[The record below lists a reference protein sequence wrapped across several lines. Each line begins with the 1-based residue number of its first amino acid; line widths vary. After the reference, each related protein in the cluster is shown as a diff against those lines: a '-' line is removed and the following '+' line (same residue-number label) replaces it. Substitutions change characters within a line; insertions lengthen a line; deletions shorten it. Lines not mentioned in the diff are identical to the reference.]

1 MTLASKLTMGRIVCI
16 PFFIFFLF
24 FAGLW
29 GKLFALLIFM
39 GASFSDFLDG
49 WFARKRNEVT
59 SIGKIADP
67 VADKILVYSA
77 FISFIQLRLIPFWMV
92 IIIMGRD
99 FWIMGLRVE
108 LAEKKIIL
116 SASRLAKLKTFFED
130 VAVFFILFALALEG
144 FGARIWAWGA
154 EFIDSSGAIYRTFG
168 VRIWAWGEIAYL
180 LIGIATLLALTSG
193 IQYWLENRRYLE

>member
-130 VAVFFILFALALEG
+130 VAVFFILFALTLEG
-144 FGARIWAWGA
+144 FGVAVPFMAQAWK
-154 EFIDSSGAIYRTFG
+154 
-168 VRIWAWGEIAYL
+168 EIAYF